1 MTPQAA
7 SELIRQALMT
17 ALWLSLPLLA
27 VGFVAGILISLL
39 QIVTSIQ
46 DPGFGSVPRLAA
58 FLGAMILFLPWILMK
73 LMAYTIALFGD
84 LGRYAK

>member
-17 ALWLSLPLLA
+17 ALWLSLPILA
-27 VGFVAGILISLL
+27 VGFVAGILISLV

-58 FLGAMILFLPWILMK
+58 FLGALILFLPWILLK
-73 LMAYTIALFGD
+73 LMAYTITLFGD
-84 LGRYAK
+84 LSRYAN

>member
-27 VGFVAGILISLL
+27 VGFIAGILISLL

-58 FLGAMILFLPWILMK
+58 FLGALILFLPWILMK

-84 LGRYAK
+84 LGPYVK

>member
-27 VGFVAGILISLL
+27 VGFVAGILISLV

-58 FLGAMILFLPWILMK
+58 FLGALILFLPWILLK
-73 LMAYTIALFGD
+73 LMAYTITLFGD
-84 LGRYAK
+84 LSRYAN